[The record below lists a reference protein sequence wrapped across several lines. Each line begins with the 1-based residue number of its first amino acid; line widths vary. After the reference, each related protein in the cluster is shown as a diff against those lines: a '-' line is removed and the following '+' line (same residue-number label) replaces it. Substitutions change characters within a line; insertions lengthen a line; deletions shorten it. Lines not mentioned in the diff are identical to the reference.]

1 MFCSSVHGRIFAA
14 GFVLA
19 MAFAADSIFAR
30 EGRKLRAGYASLSGN
45 MAPYWAAKDAGL
57 RGIGGTGGQGGNGRQ
72 GQERFLHA
80 RVSKQRG

>member
-1 MFCSSVHGRIFAA
+1 MFCSSVRGRIFAA

-45 MAPYWAAKDAGL
+45 MAPL
-57 RGIGGTGGQGGNGRQ
+57 LGGQRFRPVQKNGLDIDRVA
-72 GQERFLHA
+72 FPAA
-80 RVSKQRG
+80 RKAWWR